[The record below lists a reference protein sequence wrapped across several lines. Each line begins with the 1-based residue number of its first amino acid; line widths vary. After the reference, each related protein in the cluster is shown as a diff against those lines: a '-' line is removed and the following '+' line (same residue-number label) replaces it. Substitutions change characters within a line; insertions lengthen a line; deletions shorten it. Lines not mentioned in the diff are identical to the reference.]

1 MYPFHS
7 KQISQRAVPKL
18 EWHVAAR
25 LSPFLDLI
33 TWRSRS
39 DHVISFQ
46 FVFNGMIYIFYF
58 ITIFISL
65 EQTLKDHWK
74 YSFSCLPNRQTLW
87 TWLVLIKRKVTNKT
101 QSDRSVRRAII
112 DTPLTVA
119 TAKTMFRNIYS
130 TYILYVAAEKCA
142 SFTKTGTWTDWN
154 ALLDTKTTFQQK
166 LHFVQLVS
174 CLSVPGSSWKTL
186 RDVQSLP
193 QKQLNFKVCVTT
205 RIIWSGIR
213 GSLGRKMAG
222 IVGINNCS
230 FWELII
236 ITHIHNHDTDNM
248 SAINAAPKTTK
259 NSILFFSFWR

>member
-33 TWRSRS
+33 TWSPFS
-39 DHVISFQ
+39 LCSTAW
-46 FVFNGMIYIFYF
+46 YIFF
-58 ITIFISL
+58 ILSPFL
-65 EQTLKDHWK
+65 YHWNKHWK
-74 YSFSCLPNRQTLW
+74 ITGNILSAAYQIVRRCQ

-119 TAKTMFRNIYS
+119 TAKTVFRNIYS

-193 QKQLNFKVCVTT
+193 QKQLDFKVCVTT

-222 IVGINNCS
+222 IVGLNNCS